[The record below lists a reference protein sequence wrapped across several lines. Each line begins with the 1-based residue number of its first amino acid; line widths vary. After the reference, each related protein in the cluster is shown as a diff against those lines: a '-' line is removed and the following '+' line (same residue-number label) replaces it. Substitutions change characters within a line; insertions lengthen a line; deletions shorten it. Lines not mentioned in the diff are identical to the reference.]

1 MINHGKSDQSRGSV
15 RVAHPH
21 WVDQHLKSHNQ
32 SRYEV
37 PAPSFIS
44 MEGIGY
50 NIPPLFLRKGF
61 INYVVRLC
69 VTIVCPEHMKSS
81 SVHFR
86 VLNIVATSQ
95 KIPGK
100 IPQNAFGPRRQSN
113 HGVWFFFRLDLR
125 PFRPQSHSVGSDLHT
140 NAFSKLVQQSMK
152 VSG

>member
-15 RVAHPH
+15 RVAHPQ

-95 KIPGK
+95 EIPGK

-113 HGVWFFFRLDLR
+113 HGVWFFSGWILGHFALKVTVWEATSTPMRFPSL
-125 PFRPQSHSVGSDLHT
+125 S
-140 NAFSKLVQQSMK
+140 SKA
-152 VSG
+152 